1 MSRAGYIKLHRK
13 MMRSKLFKN
22 SSTLH
27 LWITLLLKASHSSN
41 TWIYNKREYS
51 VKEGELFTCL
61 DTLSNDTGIS
71 RNKIY
76 RAINKFKSE
85 QMIKTKA
92 TPYGTHIEIVKWK
105 EYQLDNKKR
114 ARTNNKIEHIKN
126 DIYKPLK
133 QIKKYI

>member
-1 MSRAGYIKLHRK
+1 MRAGYIKLHRK

-41 TWIYNKREYS
+41 TWTYNKREYS
-51 VKEGELFTCL
+51 VKSGELFTCL

-76 RAINKFKSE
+76 RAINKLKSE
-85 QMIKTKA
+85 QMITTKS

-114 ARTNNKIEHIKN
+114 ARVNNKIEHIKN

>member
-1 MSRAGYIKLHRK
+1 MSRVGYIKLHRK

-51 VKEGELFTCL
+51 VKAGELFTCL

-76 RAINKFKSE
+76 RAINKLKSE
-85 QMIKTKA
+85 QMINTKS

-114 ARTNNKIEHIKN
+114 ARVNNKIEHIKN

>member
-1 MSRAGYIKLHRK
+1 MRVGFIKLHRK

-27 LWITLLLKASHSSN
+27 LWITLLLKAAHSSN
-41 TWIYNKREYS
+41 TWNYKGREYS
-51 VKEGELFTCL
+51 VKSGELFTCL
-61 DTLSNDTGIS
+61 DTLSSDTGIK
-71 RNKIY
+71 RDRIY
-76 RAINKFKSE
+76 RTLNKLKSE

-105 EYQLDNKKR
+105 EYQL
-114 ARTNNKIEHIKN
+114 NNDKQTRFKSKSEHIKN